1 MLMPKTAPL
10 GRALTTAM
18 KKAGSP
24 GRDGQWTLEQ
34 ALNAWECEW
43 QGAGHCKRASQ
54 AEHRQYAHLDVELR
68 ALLLAECDSEPQAP
82 ALGCGF
88 DEWLAFYFDPEL
100 TADKVNKG
108 TGCDKANVL
117 RGLREFNHAYF
128 KSEAVETAAKR
139 LPGYLYDLCTLPDC
153 SMVPGPT

>member
-1 MLMPKTAPL
+1 MDFGTGVKRVGMRVAGCGPL
-10 GRALTTAM
+10 QARKPGRAPPVCA
-18 KKAGSP
+18 
-24 GRDGQWTLEQ
+24 
-34 ALNAWECEW
+34 
-43 QGAGHCKRASQ
+43 
-54 AEHRQYAHLDVELR
+54 LDVELR